1 MPEDKKRGVTIVVF
15 SGELDRA
22 LAAFNIANTAAA
34 MDLPVTM
41 FFTFWGL
48 GVIKKEEGKV
58 GSGNWMKRMM
68 NVMDRGGAKRLKLS
82 KMNMG
87 GMGTAMMKKLMAQHN
102 MPALGEMI
110 KMADQLGVRMLAC
123 TTSMALM
130 GLDEKDFIPSVK
142 EFVGAATYVGNA
154 LDSDVNLFI

>member
-1 MPEDKKRGVTIVVF
+1 
-15 SGELDRA
+15 
-22 LAAFNIANTAAA
+22 
-34 MDLPVTM
+34 
-41 FFTFWGL
+41 
-48 GVIKKEEGKV
+48 
-58 GSGNWMKRMM
+58 M
-68 NVMDRGGAKRLKLS
+68 NKMDRGGAKRLKLS

-102 MPALGEMI
+102 MPPIGEMI
-110 KMADQLGVRMLAC
+110 KMADALGVRMLAC

-130 GLDEKDFIPSVK
+130 GLEESDFIPEVK

>member
-1 MPEDKKRGVTIVVF
+1 MADEKKRGVTIVVF
-15 SGELDRA
+15 SGELDKA

-58 GSGNWMKRMM
+58 GSGNWMKVMM
-68 NVMDRGGAKRLKLS
+68 NKMDRGGAKRLKLS

-102 MPALGEMI
+102 MPPIGEMI
-110 KMADQLGVRMLAC
+110 KMADSLGVRMLAC

-130 GLDEKDFIPSVK
+130 GLEEKDFIPEVK

>member
-1 MPEDKKRGVTIVVF
+1 VGEESKRGVTIVVF

-34 MDLPVTM
+34 MELPVTM

-48 GVIKKEEGKV
+48 GVIKKEKGRV

-68 NVMDRGGAKRLKLS
+68 NLIDRGGAGRLKLS
-82 KMNMG
+82 RMNMG
-87 GMGTAMMKKLMAQHN
+87 GLGTAMMKRLMAEDR
-102 MPALGEMI
+102 MPPLSEMI
-110 KMADQLGVRMLAC
+110 DLAGQLGVRMLAC

-130 GLDEKDFIPSVK
+130 GLDEQDFIPQVK
-142 EFVGAATYVGNA
+142 GFVGAATYVSNA